1 MARYTGPVCKQ
12 CRRENTKLF
21 LKGDKCFSEKCPIS
35 KGAKVPGQHGARRTK
50 LTPYGVQLREKQKVR
65 RYYGVLEGQFAKY
78 YEMANKKQGITGNN
92 LIQICET
99 RLDNVVTRLGFA
111 MSRPEARQLVV
122 HGHFTVN
129 GQKVDIPSYLVK
141 VGDVI
146 AFRSKSLES
155 SKIKGVLEANDS
167 KPMPKWL
174 TLDKENLTGTVNAL
188 PEIEDV
194 TDLPIEVHLIVEL
207 YSK

>member
-21 LKGDKCFSEKCPIS
+21 LKGDKCFSEKCPMA
-35 KGAKVPGQHGARRTK
+35 KGAHVPGQHGARRTK

-65 RYYGVLEGQFAKY
+65 RYYGVLEGQFRKY
-78 YEMANKKQGITGNN
+78 YEMASKKQGVTGNN
-92 LIQICET
+92 LIQICES

-129 GQKVDIPSYLVK
+129 GQKVNVPSYLVK
-141 VGDVI
+141 AGDVI
-146 AFRSKSLES
+146 AFASKSLDS
-155 SKIKGVLEANDS
+155 SKIKGILESNAS
-167 KPMPKWL
+167 KPLPKWL
-174 TLDKENLTGTVNAL
+174 SLDKEAMAGKVEVL
-188 PEIEDV
+188 PEIDDV

>member
-35 KGAKVPGQHGARRTK
+35 KGANVPGQHGARRSK
-50 LTPYGVQLREKQKVR
+50 LTPYAVQLREKQKVR

-99 RLDNVVTRLGFA
+99 RLDNVVARLGFA

-141 VGDVI
+141 AGDVI

-155 SKIKGVLEANDS
+155 SKIKGVLEANAS
-167 KPMPKWL
+167 KPLPQWL
-174 TLDKENLTGTVNAL
+174 TLDKETMTGTVVAL
-188 PEIEDV
+188 PQIEDV